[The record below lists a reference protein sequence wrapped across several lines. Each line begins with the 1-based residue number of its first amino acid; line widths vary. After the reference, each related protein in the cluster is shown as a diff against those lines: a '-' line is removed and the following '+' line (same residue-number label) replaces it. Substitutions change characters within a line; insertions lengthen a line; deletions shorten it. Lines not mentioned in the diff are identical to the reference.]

1 MIDNRDNK
9 KENAQEKNFPKVHV
23 NWYSTNYLFF
33 NLRNL
38 IKMEVNICQ
47 IK

>member
-23 NWYSTNYLFF
+23 NWYSTNYL
-33 NLRNL
+33 NT
-38 IKMEVNICQ
+38 CQ
-47 IK
+47 KY